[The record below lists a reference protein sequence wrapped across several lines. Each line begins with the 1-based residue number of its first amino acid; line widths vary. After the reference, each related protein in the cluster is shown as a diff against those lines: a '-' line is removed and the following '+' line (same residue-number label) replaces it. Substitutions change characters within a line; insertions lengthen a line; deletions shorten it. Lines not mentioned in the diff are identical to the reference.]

1 MRSAKRKKEYH
12 VRDPVEMM
20 KLSGKLGIIED
31 VS

>member
-12 VRDPVEMM
+12 VRDPVEM
-20 KLSGKLGIIED
+20 KLSGKLGIKDD

>member
-12 VRDPVEMM
+12 VKDPVEM